1 MRVTRD
7 NYEAF
12 FLDYLEGNLEED
24 KVDQFLDFLEQNPD
38 LKEELQLFEQV
49 PLPDE
54 QISYSGKQYL
64 YKSTDDKQPARDNR
78 MIALL
83 EGDLDEDERKSFE
96 AYLTAHPK
104 LQKEYELFS
113 KTRLVP
119 DKNIHF
125 LNKKNLYRKPGYVI
139 ALNWAARAAA
149 VLVLVWGINS
159 LLPTINQSTQQKPAS
174 ELAQNRTNIKPPAK
188 KIEPEK
194 RPTEKATL
202 GKTTSERYFIAAKL
216 KSTRE
221 QSKGHLEE
229 KISGESKPGDRDL
242 TAMPEMTPIL
252 ASLNVEPA
260 ESQLAVHHS
269 VKVQTINDPKNIMTI
284 EEFLA
289 SRAKKAGNEG
299 LLSAQRILRAG
310 LGVASELSGERIGY
324 SEQNGKITSIGFE
337 SKLMAFSIPLKK
349 K

>member
-49 PLPDE
+49 AIPE
-54 QISYSGKQYL
+54 EKVVFEGKQHL
-64 YKSTDDKQPARDNR
+64 YKSAANGEQLLDNR
-78 MIALL
+78 MIACF
-83 EGDLDEDERKSFE
+83 EGDLDDEERRLFE
-96 AYLTAHPK
+96 SYLAAHPM

-125 LNKKNLYRKPGYVI
+125 PHKKKLYRKSGYAI
-139 ALNWAARAAA
+139 ALNWMARAAA

-159 LLPTINQSTQQKPAS
+159 LLPTINQHTQPTLVSEFGKNNGSTVPS
-174 ELAQNRTNIKPPAK
+174 VK
-188 KIEPEK
+188 KIEPENRSAEIIFPGK
-194 RPTEKATL
+194 AIKIPKAKSIHNQVNERPKEKEP
-202 GKTTSERYFIAAKL
+202 GK
-216 KSTRE
+216 
-221 QSKGHLEE
+221 
-229 KISGESKPGDRDL
+229 SKPVDRDL
-242 TAMPEMTPIL
+242 TALPKINPIL
-252 ASLNVEPA
+252 ASLDVEPA
-260 ESQLAVHHS
+260 ESQLAVSRS
-269 VKVQTINDPKNIMTI
+269 VNFQKINDPKNLMTV

>member
-49 PLPDE
+49 AIPKDKVVFE
-54 QISYSGKQYL
+54 GKQHL
-64 YKSTDDKQPARDNR
+64 YKNVANGEQLLDNR
-78 MIALL
+78 MIACF
-83 EGDLDEDERKSFE
+83 EGDLDDEERRLFE
-96 AYLTAHPK
+96 AYLTAHPM

-113 KTRLVP
+113 KTRLLS

-125 LNKKNLYRKPGYVI
+125 PHKKKLYRKSGYAI
-139 ALNWAARAAA
+139 ALNWMARAVA

-159 LLPTINQSTQQKPAS
+159 LLPTINQHTGQKPAS
-174 ELAQNRTNIKPPAK
+174 ELAQNSTNIKPPAK
-188 KIEPEK
+188 KIEPGK
-194 RPTEKATL
+194 RPTEKVTL
-202 GKTTSERYFIAAKL
+202 GKTKFERSFIAQKH

-229 KISGESKPGDRDL
+229 KISGKSKLGDRDL

-252 ASLNVEPA
+252 ASLNIEPA
-260 ESQLAVHHS
+260 ESQLAVS
-269 VKVQTINDPKNIMTI
+269 RPVNFQKINDPKNLMTV

-289 SRAKKAGNEG
+289 SRAKKAGNES
-299 LLSAQRILRAG
+299 LLSAQRILRTG

-337 SKLMAFSIPLKK
+337 SKFMAFSIPLKK